1 MPHRSKSIR
10 LAVARLERTIEEY
23 KQEQEESKRDWKTY
37 EQQYAKR
44 ARLCFQELEP
54 LVEEATSI
62 IKINKNEKRGKNSKL
77 TLKQKVLLL
86 LLKHF
91 CSKSNRSMEW
101 MVVLFLW
108 LSNIDVSYKTIE
120 RLYSDEAVRLA
131 IYNLHIL
138 ILKKKGLMTADCCGD
153 GTGYSVCITEHY
165 ATEAQKL
172 KDGIKE
178 ASKKFIY
185 SFAIMDINTR
195 LYIGYGTSFKSEKA
209 AFENALLITKS
220 TDINVNTLRLDKY
233 FSGEAYVKFCQDY
246 LGKVKMYIIPKSN
259 VAHLGLGDWG
269 KMLIEFRDN
278 TKGFLKKYFQRN
290 QSESGFSE
298 DKKRTGWRIIQ
309 KLAPRIDTAYALTI
323 VWHNQFWLGADL

>member
-1 MPHRSKSIR
+1 M
-10 LAVARLERTIEEY
+10 
-23 KQEQEESKRDWKTY
+23 
-37 EQQYAKR
+37 AKI
-44 ARLCFQELEP
+44 LFTCML
-54 LVEEATSI
+54 LI
-62 IKINKNEKRGKNSKL
+62 IAS
-77 TLKQKVLLL
+77 
-86 LLKHF
+86 
-91 CSKSNRSMEW
+91 
-101 MVVLFLW
+101 
-108 LSNIDVSYKTIE
+108 
-120 RLYSDEAVRLA
+120 
-131 IYNLHIL
+131 
-138 ILKKKGLMTADCCGD
+138 
-153 GTGYSVCITEHY
+153 
-165 ATEAQKL
+165 
-172 KDGIKE
+172 

-323 VWHNQFWLGADL
+323 VWHNLFWLGADL